1 MEITVRSYSSN
12 AYTPAQSSSP
22 APSDPGN
29 AASSTTTTGT
39 DSSSSVTVSWFSQQ
53 LSAAAS
59 RAQTRDT
66 TLSRAALGET
76 AKTSVDKIAGDT
88 FWANRAAG
96 DAEVPKSADP
106 QAVSLA
112 KQATAFVNGSG
123 SNPFKGMSRE
133 QLDLIAYDDSG
144 TFTVNERHA
153 AWQEAYDQEEAWRV
167 QVIAEG
173 EMEYQTTGKQNNF
186 FEAVLKHYQG
196 LPAIEQAQYP
206 ADYTAQLQHWI
217 SLDFNFRT
225 NRAEGSGDSHNSVM
239 TSLLSEGP
247 YGAKATGTAVASA
260 VDQGSK
266 VT

>member
-1 MEITVRSYSSN
+1 MEITVRSYPSS
-12 AYTPAQSSSP
+12 AYAPAQSSSP
-22 APSDPGN
+22 STSEQGN
-29 AASSTTTTGT
+29 VASSTAATGT
-39 DSSSSVTVSWFSQQ
+39 DSSSSVSVSWFAQQ

-66 TLSRAALGET
+66 TLSRVALGET
-76 AKTSVDKIAGDT
+76 AKKAVDKIAGDT
-88 FWANRAAG
+88 FWANRAAA
-96 DAEVPKSADP
+96 DAEVPKRDDP

-112 KQATAFVNGSG
+112 KQATAFANRAG

-144 TFTVNERHA
+144 AFTINERHA

-167 QVIAEG
+167 QVIAQG
-173 EMEYQTTGKQNNF
+173 ALEYRRTGKQNDF
-186 FEAVLKHYQG
+186 FAAVLKHYQG

-225 NRAEGSGDSHNSVM
+225 NRAEGSGASH
-239 TSLLSEGP
+239 TSLIELLFSEGP
-247 YGAKATGTAVASA
+247 YGAKATDTAAA
-260 VDQGSK
+260 FA
-266 VT
+266 